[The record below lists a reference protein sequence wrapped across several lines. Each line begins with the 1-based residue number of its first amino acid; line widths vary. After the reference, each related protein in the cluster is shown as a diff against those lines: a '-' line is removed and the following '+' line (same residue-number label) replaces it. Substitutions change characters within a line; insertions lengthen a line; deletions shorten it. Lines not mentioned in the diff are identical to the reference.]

1 MSDHVKKTYIRV
13 GCDYFK
19 IIQKPDRY
27 DIMRTEIKKWKKD
40 EITQDHGRHSLAEID
55 RYDDFVIVPDNVDFK
70 RNYNGCFNL
79 YNPFAFQPKKGSWK
93 WTEILL
99 RHIFGDQYEIG
110 LIYLQVLY
118 IYPKQALPVLALVSK
133 KRQTGKS
140 TFMDWLTS
148 IFGQNMVIIDAKNIQ
163 SEFNGVYATAN
174 IVGIEETF
182 IDKAASIEKIK
193 AISTQK
199 TMTVNMK
206 MIQHF
211 SIPFFGKIIM
221 CSNNEDKFIRIDQQ
235 EIRFLVRK
243 IDVPQ
248 VHNHNILAD
257 MVNEIPAFL
266 HFLSKMPAPDFSRSR
281 MVFTAEDLQ
290 NETLNKVKEKSKN
303 WLYQELRELFKD
315 FFENNHP
322 GDEEMLIS
330 PIDIKNKYFDKNNQV
345 QLSYI
350 KQVLKD
356 DFEFEKSD
364 KIIRYHPFYSD
375 PQKTGTPYK
384 VLKSEFYIPE
394 QDPGELLQIP
404 EEEELP
410 F

>member
-1 MSDHVKKTYIRV
+1 MNKERDVKDKFIRV

-19 IIQKPDRY
+19 VIEKPDRY
-27 DIMRTEIKKWKKD
+27 GILRTELKKWKKD
-40 EITQDHGRHSLAEID
+40 EIAQDYGRNSLYD
-55 RYDDFVIVPDNVDFK
+55 VPQFDDFVIVPDNLNYK

-79 YNPFAFQPKKGSWK
+79 YNPFSFTPKEGNWK

-99 RHIFGDQYEIG
+99 RHIFDEQYEIG

-118 IYPKQALPVLALVSK
+118 LYPMQALPVLALVSK
-133 KRQTGKS
+133 ERQTGKS
-140 TFMDWLTS
+140 TFMDWLTTL
-148 IFGQNMVIIDAKNIQ
+148 FGQNMVILDAKNIQ

-174 IVGIEETF
+174 IIGIEETF
-182 IDKAASIEKIK
+182 IDKNATIEKIK

-221 CSNNEDKFIRIDQQ
+221 NSNNEDKFIKIDQK

-243 IDVPQ
+243 LEIPKI
-248 VHNHNILAD
+248 HNHNILMD
-257 MVNEIPAFL
+257 MVDEIPSFL
-266 HFLSKMPAPDFSRSR
+266 HYLTTLPTPDFTKSR
-281 MVFTAEDLQ
+281 MVFTAEEIS
-290 NETLNKVKEKSKN
+290 NNTLAKVKEKSKN

-322 GDEEMLIS
+322 GDDIMLAS
-330 PIDIKNKYFDKNNQV
+330 PIDVKQKYFHNNNQV
-345 QLSYI
+345 QLSYL
-350 KQVLKD
+350 KQVLKE

-364 KIIRYHPFYSD
+364 KIIRYNPFYVDS
-375 PQKTGTPYK
+375 QKTGTPYK
-384 VLKSEFYIPE
+384 ILKKDFYITE
-394 QDPGELLQIP
+394 IP
-404 EEEELP
+404 NIESKEEEELP